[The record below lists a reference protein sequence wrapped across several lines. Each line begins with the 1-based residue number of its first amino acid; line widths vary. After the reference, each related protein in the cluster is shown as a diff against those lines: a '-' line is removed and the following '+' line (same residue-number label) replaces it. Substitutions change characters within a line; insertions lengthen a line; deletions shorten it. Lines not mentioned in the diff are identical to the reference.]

1 VVNKKVTCRSL
12 FSRGALILI
21 GCTCLSLLSGFAS
34 IANAQTNQARKKVIV
49 QTSKPVGFK
58 DTAASGSSKTN
69 SLNPALFQRKD
80 PSELVLDSAG
90 NLDYRVIQG
99 CLRRNFYEDNLPNS
113 IGIIIQRFL
122 SSSKTKRRHFLIA
135 CAGNA
140 FLTQP
145 HLEVVIA
152 LTPSAS

>member
-1 VVNKKVTCRSL
+1 MNKKVTCRSL

-113 IGIIIQRFL
+113 IGINNPAL
-122 SSSKTKRRHFLIA
+122 SEFFKNQTKTFFDRMR
-135 CAGNA
+135 G
-140 FLTQP
+140 
-145 HLEVVIA
+145 E
-152 LTPSAS
+152 